1 MIEEESL
8 CLKSVVFILSHI
20 LEDRYGAGPEALG
33 PADIVMLQKLEQKT
47 AVSLC
52 RHSKEKDK
60 KLTSARTVL
69 NTVYRGITLYIFVK

>member
-33 PADIVMLQKLEQKT
+33 PADIVML
-47 AVSLC
+47 
-52 RHSKEKDK
+52 
-60 KLTSARTVL
+60 
-69 NTVYRGITLYIFVK
+69 